1 MVSFSNQEEELS
13 GFSSVEAGGAFGFK
27 GEAEDALVF
36 DTSSSFLVF
45 RDSYAG
51 GGGAGAPLSAAVSA
65 FAAVVEG
72 FAILILL

>member
-1 MVSFSNQEEELS
+1 VSFSNQEEEPS
-13 GFSSVEAGGAFGFK
+13 FSSVEAGGAFGFK
-27 GEAEDALVF
+27 GESEDALVF
-36 DTSSSFLVF
+36 DTSSSFLLF

-51 GGGAGAPLSAAVSA
+51 GGVPAPSLSAAVSA

>member
-13 GFSSVEAGGAFGFK
+13 FSSVEAGAFGFK
-27 GEAEDALVF
+27 GESEDALLF
-36 DTSSSFLVF
+36 EASSSFLF